1 MRVINLDETGI
12 KIISSN
18 KKQIYLTLEE
28 IKEFIKKKYVLKN
41 GVLTIGTKQL
51 ILTPD
56 DESQFQNIYKYI
68 KTNFE

>member
-12 KIISSN
+12 KLIASN

-28 IKEFIKKKYVLKN
+28 VKEFIKKKYILQD
-41 GVLTIGTKQL
+41 GLLTICNKKL
-51 ILTPD
+51 KLT
-56 DESQFQNIYKYI
+56 ESDMSEFQNIYTYI